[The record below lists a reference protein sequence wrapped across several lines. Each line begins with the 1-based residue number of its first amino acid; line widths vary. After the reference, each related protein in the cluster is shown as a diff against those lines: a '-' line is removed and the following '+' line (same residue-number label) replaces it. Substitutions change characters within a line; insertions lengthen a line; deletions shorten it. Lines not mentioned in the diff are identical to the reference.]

1 MMAHTNAI
9 ELLKADHAKVK
20 GLFEQWESAEADQK
34 DGFADIVFTE
44 IEIHAELEEQLF
56 YPALRQRADEEE
68 TELLDEALKEHQ
80 EVKETIAKLKTLRPD
95 QEDEFESTF
104 EDLIDAVC
112 HHVEEEETEMLPRAE
127 RKLADQLGQLGAE
140 MERRKEQV
148 AAGQRASDLI
158 E

>member
-1 MMAHTNAI
+1 MAHSNAI
-9 ELLKADHAKVK
+9 DLLKADHAKVK
-20 GLFEQWESAEADQK
+20 GLFERWGSAEADQK
-34 DGFADIVFTE
+34 AAIAESVFTE
-44 IEIHAELEEQLF
+44 LEVHAELEEQLF

-80 EVKETIAKLKTLRPD
+80 DVKETIAKLKTLQPD
-95 QEDEFESTF
+95 QDEEFETTF
-104 EDLIDAVC
+104 EDLIDAVS

-127 RKLADQLGQLGAE
+127 RKLADQLEQLGAE
-140 MERRKEQV
+140 MEQRKEQV